1 MERTGLGGLDR
12 SAFTPPLQ
20 RAAQIPLRF
29 STPPNTV
36 PRLSRYAGDAVDFV
50 FLIVLAVFVGL
61 TLALVA
67 GCAALER
74 KR

>member
-1 MERTGLGGLDR
+1 VA
-12 SAFTPPLQ
+12 S
-20 RAAQIPLRF
+20 
-29 STPPNTV
+29 
-36 PRLSRYAGDAVDFV
+36 GDAVDFV
-50 FLIVLAVFVGL
+50 FMTVLAVFLAL

>member
-1 MERTGLGGLDR
+1 
-12 SAFTPPLQ
+12 
-20 RAAQIPLRF
+20 
-29 STPPNTV
+29 
-36 PRLSRYAGDAVDFV
+36 VDFV
-50 FLIVLAVFVGL
+50 FMIVLAAFFGL